1 MLLARGPKQKRTR
14 PSDPHPAAALP
25 EACQLALAV
34 LPHMRHD
41 VPEDRRRADRFAAVA
56 LLGIRRGEPTAWDLA
71 LVLLT
76 NGWSD
81 AFAPAL
87 DPLADAVGEAVTTK
101 FPTGLPAL
109 LPLLDAL
116 PPARASAALAE
127 TVLDRMKHALT
138 PPLEKRQTSNVPYVL
153 AALPTYMECATFAR
167 GTGCDRWF
175 EEEASVQLRVRY
187 AADVFSN
194 HISPTFE
201 AFACGRLPPIAS
213 RQSQSASGTPRRRAR
228 GNTNHAIQ
236 ALSVQVARSLRGL
249 EKDVLDATFE
259 TVAKSFVS
267 CLDEKNPEEPLDR
280 YLQLL
285 NCGEENAALPSA
297 FGAAVLLEIIKT
309 RPGEMLATHTRVL
322 SLALSSKAFGSGATS
337 STSAAM
343 QFSSREFSSEL
354 MAYVKAVLRHL
365 EGTGKS
371 QDMNENGY
379 VRTCIGEAYSWMYW
393 VANADEKAQVLDQI
407 IESVEPFDN
416 EENTLCLLGEF
427 LRAHRRR
434 RERVGLSQWT
444 AIKGPRLEGI
454 VVDAANRMHKGDSV
468 HALSFVTTAS
478 DPQGGACMPLSVL
491 RRVAEVSMQQVQE
504 AKDRFDC
511 DELLVVLLRSPAKY
525 MDSEQSFKDLLDYA
539 FLRAVASDAVYAQV
553 LCMLLLLAPATC
565 KEHVCRMIAL
575 VTEQSGISG
584 KEGSEDNVLRAKIIV
599 QLVSDTSQ
607 HVGSESVAICE
618 EILSRSNPQ
627 LTHELL
633 QNASMSIIFGNG
645 SATDVRQDLRHDLFL
660 DTFEEVSVAG
670 GHDEIEAKMQ
680 TFLQTRDPQA
690 KSQIARLAAAR
701 ILHGSNEAL
710 CRLLFNTCHES
721 VTDTDEW
728 TSIANGIAEELLL
741 SFPLPKG
748 GDTRN
753 KFSRVP
759 LVVRVCIAASD
770 GAFLDSFKELVETT
784 VKMVRRDPLA
794 LDGQIALDIL
804 SAAFVTKNEDDNDDF
819 SVADTSRSSS
829 KLPDWLLQSAMV
841 VLVAVRRCLER
852 PLAASKTSIEL
863 LEKHGACFFA
873 SLLRRASLDELRQDD
888 LRFWALRTRDI
899 LRYYTRMG
907 ASTSKE
913 RLASASTLGA
923 ALVEL
928 TALGQVVHPDVIDEI
943 CHYAGWAAA
952 LLLSGPE
959 ASGPRNKMAGMSLL
973 KRGSVS
979 SSNLVLKAVER
990 GVFLGLDG
998 EIPIDI
1004 ETVYDLAPQLASHNS
1019 FVRKAVLTL
1028 LSFAAAVDL
1037 PEKVADAFPKDGF
1050 SDEAKEIKFVTN
1062 QTPAPLRL
1070 ALEWPHIEGT
1080 SDPKESAD
1088 FAVRELGYF
1097 LAWRL
1102 FLDLIK
1108 TDEQTGSVELDGDV
1122 QEDVSFRRVG
1132 ITFLRSRPELYAQFF
1147 NKCVEVV
1154 VDGSMTERV
1163 AAGMAAA
1170 EALQVEERAAQG
1182 MQLVRPPQDSQDD
1195 ETEPVDVKQYQFDAD
1210 SAMDEEV
1217 GKAAGIAFARALQ
1230 RLPALSR
1237 QHVTDSLDRGTALR
1251 VESFVRKKISPLLIA
1266 AEIRKVKEWGAF
1278 GGGRTSL
1285 PKAGPS
1291 SSSAPTP
1298 AAAPEVEGDGD
1309 GELSARGSVAG
1320 REVWAT
1326 YTFSD
1331 VTLEIGMRLPDVFPL
1346 NIVEVE
1352 ARSRIGMSEAR
1363 WRKTLLGMT
1372 TLLRAKDGTLAE
1384 AVELWR
1390 RNLDKTFQG
1399 AEECPICYSV
1409 LHLTTAALPRMQCRT
1424 CKNLFHSECLCKWFT
1439 KSNSS
1444 ACPLCRS
1451 AF

>member
-1 MLLARGPKQKRTR
+1 
-14 PSDPHPAAALP
+14 
-25 EACQLALAV
+25 
-34 LPHMRHD
+34 MRHD
-41 VPEDRRRADRFAAVA
+41 VPEDRRRADRIAAVA

-127 TVLDRMKHALT
+127 TVLEKMKHGLT
-138 PPLEKRQTSNVPYVL
+138 PPMEKHQTSNVPYVL
-153 AALPTYMECATFAR
+153 AALPTYMECAAFAR
-167 GTGCDRWF
+167 GTGCARWF
-175 EEEASVQLRVRY
+175 EEEASAQVRDRY

-213 RQSQSASGTPRRRAR
+213 GQPQSASGTPRRRAK
-228 GNTNHAIQ
+228 GNTNQAMQ
-236 ALSVQVARSLRGL
+236 ALSVQVARSLRGV
-249 EKDVLDATFE
+249 EKDVLDPTFE

-267 CLDEKNPEEPLDR
+267 CINEKNPEEPLER
-280 YLQLL
+280 YMQLL

-297 FGAAVLLEIIKT
+297 FGAAVVMEIIKT
-309 RPGEMLATHTRVL
+309 RPGETLATHTRVV

-337 STSAAM
+337 ATSAAM
-343 QFSSREFSSEL
+343 PFSSRDLSSEL
-354 MAYVKAVLRHL
+354 LVYVKAVLGHL

-371 QDMNENGY
+371 QNMNENGF

-393 VANADEKAQVLDQI
+393 VANADEKAQVMDQI
-407 IESVEPFDN
+407 VDSVEAFDN

-478 DPQGGACMPLSVL
+478 DPQGGACMPLPVL
-491 RRVAEVSMQQVQE
+491 RRVAEVARQQVQE
-504 AKDRFDC
+504 AKDRFDG
-511 DELLVVLLRSPAKY
+511 DELLVVLLRSPAQY
-525 MDSEQSFKDLLDYA
+525 MDTEQSFKDLLDYA
-539 FLRAVASDAVYAQV
+539 FLRAVVSDAVYTQL

-575 VTEQSGISG
+575 VAEQSGISG
-584 KEGSEDNVLRAKIIV
+584 REGSEDNVQGAKTIAR
-599 QLVSDTSQ
+599 LVSDTSQ

-618 EILSRSNPQ
+618 EILSRSNPE
-627 LTHELL
+627 LTHVLL
-633 QNASMSIIFGNG
+633 QNASMSTIFGNG
-645 SATDVRQDLRHDLFL
+645 RATDLRHDLFL

-670 GHDEIEAKMQ
+670 GHDEIEGKMQ
-680 TFLQTRDPQA
+680 MFLQTRDPQV
-690 KSQIARLAAAR
+690 KGQIARLAAAR
-701 ILHGSNEAL
+701 ILDGSSDAL
-710 CRLLFNTCHES
+710 CRLLFSTCHES
-721 VTDTDEW
+721 VTDKDEW
-728 TSIANGIAEELLL
+728 TPIAKGIAEELLL
-741 SFPLPKG
+741 SFPPPKG

-770 GAFLDSFKELVETT
+770 GAFLDSFKELVEAT
-784 VKMVRRDPLA
+784 VKMVRRDPLT
-794 LDGQIALDIL
+794 LDGQIALDVL
-804 SAAFVTKNEDDNDDF
+804 AAAFVTKNEDDNEDF
-819 SVADTSRSSS
+819 SVVDTSRSSS

-873 SLLRRASLDELRQDD
+873 SLLRRASLDELLQDD

-907 ASTSKE
+907 ALTSKE
-913 RLASASTLGA
+913 RLASVSTLGA

-928 TALGQVVHPDVIDEI
+928 TASGQVAHPDVIDEI
-943 CHYAGWAAA
+943 CHYAAWAAA

-959 ASGPRNKMAGMSLL
+959 ASGPSNKMAGMSLL

-998 EIPIDI
+998 EIPLDI
-1004 ETVYDLAPQLASHNS
+1004 ETVYDLAPRLASHNS

-1062 QTPAPLRL
+1062 LTPAPLRL
-1070 ALEWPHIEGT
+1070 ALEWPDMEGT
-1080 SDPKESAD
+1080 LDPKESAE
-1088 FAVRELGYF
+1088 FAARELGYF

-1108 TDEQTGSVELDGDV
+1108 TDEQTGSVELVGDV

-1195 ETEPVDVKQYQFDAD
+1195 ETEPADVKQYQFDAD

-1298 AAAPEVEGDGD
+1298 AAVPEVDGDGD

-1346 NIVEVE
+1346 NTVEVE